1 MSKVIIQALISCAV
15 FLAVLFGFAQVDW
28 LSVLQLN
35 NGSLEKKL
43 GDIYWDFYR
52 QQGDYM
58 EDEELLLPIDSLV
71 EHICTANDIDREDI
85 KLHLLKTED
94 VNAFALPDKH
104 LVIHSA
110 LVLECKNEMEL
121 CGVIAHEIA
130 HMQKGH
136 VMRKLTKSVG
146 LSVLLNMAGG
156 SSSEAIAQ
164 TLHLLSSTA
173 YDRSLESEADAT
185 AVGYL
190 MNAGID
196 PEPFADFLVRIDK
209 EEDMPDFAVWISTHP
224 DSKARAEK
232 VINLSQGQHTAY
244 KRLLGVG
251 EWERLKANLLDR
263 SQSGQ

>member
-146 LSVLLNMAGG
+146 LSVLLNMAGFFRT
-156 SSSEAIAQ
+156 SF
-164 TLHLLSSTA
+164 
-173 YDRSLESEADAT
+173 R
-185 AVGYL
+185 VGMCTYPY
-190 MNAGID
+190 GKIRHIFFFIY
-196 PEPFADFLVRIDK
+196 PYEKIRKWFRIYSC
-209 EEDMPDFAVWISTHP
+209 IH
-224 DSKARAEK
+224 
-232 VINLSQGQHTAY
+232 
-244 KRLLGVG
+244 
-251 EWERLKANLLDR
+251 
-263 SQSGQ
+263 